1 MGYGGWVLKREEG
14 IRKVIQ
20 LVYDTCIVS
29 ARGKNNVRAIM
40 GKGRGYV
47 EATYTMLR
55 PGWSIMRGEKMCH
68 DKLACGM
75 DGVGGE
81 VEGHTVQ
88 TMVGREGRVE
98 GPRTHMVKGELGLG
112 NQVVP
117 AVRGEGDVGGR
128 KDGNDMALGGTYSTF
143 RRV

>member
-20 LVYDTCIVS
+20 LVDDTGIVS

-55 PGWSIMRGEKMCH
+55 PGGSIMRGEMCH

-75 DGVGGE
+75 DGVGGKIE
-81 VEGHTVQ
+81 GLSVDAMPGGEDRVGAIGAHVVEGEF
-88 TMVGREGRVE
+88 RERKEIRPMG
-98 GPRTHMVKGELGLG
+98 
-112 NQVVP
+112 
-117 AVRGEGDVGGR
+117 RGE
-128 KDGNDMALGGTYSTF
+128 
-143 RRV
+143 